1 MRNKIY
7 LVALTVAV
15 FLSLWLTYAADAQ
28 TWVQSTWAV
37 ISWKQKIAQNKA
49 KQPTALP
56 LLTLQRFF
64 DDVCTE
70 AGKGIPL
77 SYTDIRVTR
86 PWVKA
91 GTSFYRALQK
101 CVYLGILQPRAR
113 ITNLSFTPNGDFIYD
128 FFSEK
133 FHILLNVALPWDEPV
148 TLANRDDNI
157 STKIPSYAGVQRLL
171 QASSRWSNSSYL
183 SDILQSP
190 SFSALST
197 VYSTL
202 QQTYHYLSG
211 WVDDA
216 TLIYG
221 WVQGMVDSL
230 HDKYSTY
237 FPPDNTSNFLSDIQ
251 GEYEWVGAYVDA
263 INGKF
268 TFVWLV
274 AWSPAMEAGIQAG
287 DHVVAVDDRVVPEVF
302 TLNEVISRIKWPAG
316 TKVAVTIERN
326 GTILKITM
334 ERRKVSIPLLD
345 VKKKNGNLIFAITS
359 FGRTLDTQFI
369 KTLTNH
375 KQDIIDAKNIIID
388 LRNNGG
394 WYVDVVTN
402 MMNYFVNSGQV
413 LLRYEFKWSN
423 ERVLSEGPA
432 ISPFANKNIII
443 LINKW
448 TASAAEILAW
458 VIKDYYPTARLVW
471 ENSYG
476 KWSMQ
481 SLSSLPN
488 GWSFKY
494 TIALR
499 YIGKS
504 KLSIE
509 KTGLKPDIEIKDDT
523 KTIAD
528 EVMDTVLG
536 W

>member
-1 MRNKIY
+1 MRSKIC
-7 LVALTVAV
+7 VALLTTIV
-15 FLSLWLTYAADAQ
+15 FLSAWSTYAENIQ
-28 TWVQSTWAV
+28 TGWQYSWLV
-37 ISWKQKIAQNKA
+37 ITWKQKIAQNKG
-49 KQPTALP
+49 KQSSLP

-91 GTSFYRALQK
+91 WTSFYRALQK
-101 CVYLGILQPRAR
+101 CVYLGLLQPRSK
-113 ITNLSFTPNGDFIYD
+113 ITNLSFTPNGNFVYD

-133 FHILLNVALPWDEPV
+133 FHILLTATLPWDEPV
-148 TLANRDDNI
+148 TLANWDDNI
-157 STKIPSYAGVQRLL
+157 STKIPSHADVQRVL
-171 QASSRWSNSSYL
+171 QASSRWTNRDYISE
-183 SDILQSP
+183 ILQST
-190 SFSALST
+190 SFGALST
-197 VYSTL
+197 AYSTL
-202 QQTYHYLSG
+202 KQNYHYLSG
-211 WVDDA
+211 WADEN

-221 WVQGMVDSL
+221 WVQGMLNSL
-230 HDKYSTY
+230 HDQYSTY
-237 FPPDNTSNFLSDIQ
+237 FPPENTTDFLSDIQ
-251 GEYEWVGAYVDA
+251 WEYEWVGAYVDA
-263 INGKF
+263 IDGKF

-274 AWSPAMEAGIQAG
+274 AWSPAMEAGIQPG

-302 TLNEVISRIKWPAG
+302 TLNEVIWRIKWPAG
-316 TKVAVTIERN
+316 TKVTITIKRS
-326 GTILKITM
+326 GTTLKITM
-334 ERRKVSIPLLD
+334 QRRKVSIPLLD
-345 VKKKNGNLIFAITS
+345 IKKKNGDLIFAITS

-369 KTLTNH
+369 KALSDR
-375 KQDIIDAKNIIID
+375 KQDIMDAKNIIID

-402 MMNYFVNSGQV
+402 IMNYFVPSGQV
-413 LLRYEFKWSN
+413 LLHYEFKGNN

-432 ISPFANKNIII
+432 VSPFANKNIII
-443 LINKW
+443 LINGW
-448 TASAAEILAW
+448 TASASEILAW
-458 VIKDYYPTARLVW
+458 VIKDYYPTTKLVW

-481 SLSSLPN
+481 SLSPLPN

-504 KLSIE
+504 WLSIE
-509 KTGLKPDIEIKDDT
+509 KTGLKPDVEIKDDN